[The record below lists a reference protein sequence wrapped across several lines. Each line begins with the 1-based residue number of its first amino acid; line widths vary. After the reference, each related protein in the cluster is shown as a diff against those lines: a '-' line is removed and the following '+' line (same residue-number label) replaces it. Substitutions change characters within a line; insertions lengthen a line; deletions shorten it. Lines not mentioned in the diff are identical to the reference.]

1 MSTKKTKSST
11 LLAPNRSSST
21 TPLSSPAL
29 HLRSLSRLQ
38 TSATSRPSRSN
49 RSYRRPI
56 SLQRAEKRRQR
67 RRQRREKSSKAS
79 AFCASG
85 NSEPIDAKRRE
96 NQTRLRKKSSFIR
109 TRVKKERERERK
121 KRKEKKRKERTNVS
135 FVGVRFASTQIQI
148 RKMVFL
154 NASFNH
160 RRSFVLDFPLFLSF
174 SFRLFQRETDPR
186 ENTYNS
192 ETTHQLL

>member
-1 MSTKKTKSST
+1 MSTKKTKNST

-56 SLQRAEKRRQR
+56 SLQHAEKRRQR

-79 AFCASG
+79 AFCASD

-96 NQTRLRKKSSFIR
+96 NQTRLRKKSSFTR

-160 RRSFVLDFPLFLSF
+160 RRSFVLDFPLFLSL
-174 SFRLFQRETDPR
+174 SFRLFQRETDPQ
-186 ENTYNS
+186 ENNS
-192 ETTHQLL
+192 ETTYQFL